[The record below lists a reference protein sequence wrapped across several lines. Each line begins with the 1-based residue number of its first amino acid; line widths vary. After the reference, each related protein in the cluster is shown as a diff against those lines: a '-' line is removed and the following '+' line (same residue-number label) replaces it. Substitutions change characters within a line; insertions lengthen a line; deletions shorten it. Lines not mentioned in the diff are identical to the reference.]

1 MTQTPESSFQ
11 QERQERISRF
21 ASDQTIQ
28 NLSNE
33 WVFQSMKREYL
44 YNFDW
49 LGRPIIQFPQ
59 DIVAIQELVWRIRP
73 SLIVETGIA
82 HGGSLALSAALLAL
96 LDYADSVVEGKFLDT
111 SKSQREVIGI
121 DIDIRKHNRRL
132 LDEHPLRHFMQLIE
146 GSSTSTKV
154 LNQVTESAKHHDKI
168 LVILDSNHT
177 HEHVLTE
184 LRAYA
189 PLVSVGSYCVVLDT
203 FIENMPEKVVP
214 DRPWGIGNN
223 PMSAVREFLAGDTR
237 FQADSAIDH
246 RLLISAAPS
255 GYLQRIR

>member
-49 LGRPIIQFPQ
+49 LGRPIIQYPQ

-96 LDYADSVVEGKFLDT
+96 LDYSDSVVEGKFLDT
-111 SKSQREVIGI
+111 SKSEREVMI
-121 DIDIRKHNRRL
+121 
-132 LDEHPLRHFMQLIE
+132 
-146 GSSTSTKV
+146 
-154 LNQVTESAKHHDKI
+154 
-168 LVILDSNHT
+168 
-177 HEHVLTE
+177 
-184 LRAYA
+184 
-189 PLVSVGSYCVVLDT
+189 
-203 FIENMPEKVVP
+203 
-214 DRPWGIGNN
+214 
-223 PMSAVREFLAGDTR
+223 
-237 FQADSAIDH
+237 
-246 RLLISAAPS
+246 LISESTIAACLMSIPFGTS
-255 GYLQRIR
+255 CSLLRVLPQALKF